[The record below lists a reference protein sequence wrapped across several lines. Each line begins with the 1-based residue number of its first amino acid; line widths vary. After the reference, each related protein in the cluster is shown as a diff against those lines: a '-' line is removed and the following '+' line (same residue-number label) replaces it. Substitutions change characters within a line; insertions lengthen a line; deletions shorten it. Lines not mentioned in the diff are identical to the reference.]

1 MVNRLWEILTTLT
14 EETQKAVI
22 AKCNELGYKL
32 DRADIMLDE
41 AFINLNII
49 RAVLIDAIE
58 KNKLSQLPL
67 SIQKT
72 LLGHLE
78 SIQRFQTNL
87 MAGSDE
93 VVNLVNSIEGLYTA
107 VWQYGLHN
115 LSEEVLGYQTK
126 LNQLKNLELEIIKL
140 KEELNSGL
148 AQKIKLDQLLNE
160 TQKASE
166 TIKTTLSNSEEF
178 ARKISENL
186 TRTNEVDQ
194 QAGVKLA
201 SIRQYDEVAARHLAN
216 ITTNEANVAALET
229 KVREF
234 HTEIEQYRSK
244 MTNTGDTAANVIEEY
259 KKKTNELVTSLQE
272 IEKEI
277 KDQLQKATGITLFHS
292 FQKRKE
298 DIIKSKKFWTKAIGF
313 IIVLAIAWSGW
324 LSFSTVDFNIAFYL
338 KLSISLPLIYALTF
352 CTVQYSHERK
362 LEEEYAFK
370 SNISLSLIPYKELVE
385 KIVKNDTP
393 AEKEK
398 YATFIIDSINNI
410 FTSPTD
416 KVFDH
421 QKKEKGL
428 SNKAL
433 KQLLSVLEPII
444 KAVK

>member
-166 TIKTTLSNSEEF
+166 TIKTNLSNSEESTK
-178 ARKISENL
+178 KISDNL
-186 TRTNEVDQ
+186 THTNEVDQ
-194 QAGVKLA
+194 EAAAKLA
-201 SIRQYDEVAARHLAN
+201 SIRQYDEVASRHLAS
-216 ITTNEANVAALET
+216 ITTNDGNVTALET
-229 KVREF
+229 KIREF
-234 HTEIEQYRSK
+234 HSEIEHHRNK
-244 MTNTGDTAANVIEEY
+244 MINTSETASTTIEDY
-259 KKKTNELVTSLQE
+259 KNKTNELVTSLQD
-272 IEKEI
+272 IEKQI

-298 DIIKSKKFWTKAIGF
+298 DIVNSKKFWTKAIGF
-313 IIVLAIAWSGW
+313 IIALAIAWSFW
-324 LSFSTVDFNIAFYL
+324 LSFSTEDFNIAFYL

-370 SNISLSLIPYKELVE
+370 SNISLSLIPYKDLVE

-398 YATFIIDSINNI
+398 YAAFIIESINNI

-421 QKKEKGL
+421 PKKEKGL

-433 KQLLSVLEPII
+433 KQLLSVLEPVI
-444 KAVK
+444 KAIK